1 MIFNFRLFIKECVI
15 FAATLAVGI
24 LSAERLAV
32 SAFTGTAFETF
43 AFSLWDI
50 IALAVAILVFVLAL
64 KYRKIGSFLFQGI
77 LVFIILGGAQVV
89 AGVFLNA
96 PWDFLA
102 AVILLAAFL
111 IVRNVLMHNAG
122 VLLGIAGLGAAVGVG
137 IHPQTAIWLLVILS
151 VYDILAVYKTKH
163 MVRMAKAMLES
174 GAIFGFIIPFEWKGF
189 FYGKKEAQ
197 ARAGEK
203 FMILGS
209 GDSVVPLFLA
219 ASLVKISLGQAILV
233 GLFAVGGLFVT
244 HLIFIN
250 QKERKPM
257 AALPP
262 IATFAIIGYLLA
274 AFLNL

>member
-102 AVILLAAFL
+102 AVILLAAFPQ
-111 IVRNVLMHNAG
+111 RTNSS
-122 VLLGIAGLGAAVGVG
+122 LLREDL
-137 IHPQTAIWLLVILS
+137 
-151 VYDILAVYKTKH
+151 
-163 MVRMAKAMLES
+163 
-174 GAIFGFIIPFEWKGF
+174 
-189 FYGKKEAQ
+189 
-197 ARAGEK
+197 
-203 FMILGS
+203 
-209 GDSVVPLFLA
+209 
-219 ASLVKISLGQAILV
+219 
-233 GLFAVGGLFVT
+233 
-244 HLIFIN
+244 
-250 QKERKPM
+250 
-257 AALPP
+257 
-262 IATFAIIGYLLA
+262 
-274 AFLNL
+274 